1 MDERANPL
9 NGRLILGVCLV
20 ALGALWTLDNLD
32 LMDADPILRWWAVVP
47 IVIGLM
53 KLSGFGMEKQPV
65 FGLFLTIVGGLF
77 VLGELD
83 YVNVNLGIIWPL
95 LFIFIG
101 ARIMMRA
108 VRGAEPGGATT
119 DGSDFVRS
127 FAAMGG
133 VTLRNDSQAFRGGE
147 LSAVMGGVQLDLDD
161 ARPADGRAVIDV
173 FAVWGGIEIRVP
185 EDWRVEVEATPL
197 MGGVE
202 SNARLAPGVEPVG
215 TLLVR
220 GFVMM
225 GGVEVKNTPLSEQKV
240 GVVVRAGWDS
250 NREARRRMRAERRS
264 GEKGVTD
271 VSHETQREAPPAP
284 KDLQ

>member
-20 ALGALWTLDNLD
+20 VLGALWTVDNLD

-47 IVIGLM
+47 IAIGLM
-53 KLSGFGMEKQPV
+53 KLTGIGMEKQPA

-77 VLGELD
+77 VLGEMD

-95 LFIFIG
+95 MFIFIG

-108 VRGAEPGGATT
+108 VRGQDPGGATS
-119 DGSDFVRS
+119 DASDFVRS
-127 FAAMGG
+127 FAVMGG
-133 VTLRNDSQAFRGGE
+133 ITRRNESQAFRGGE
-147 LSAVMGGVQLDLDD
+147 LTAVMGGVQLDLDD
-161 ARPADGRAVIDV
+161 AKPADGRAVIDV

-185 EDWRVEVEATPL
+185 DDWRVEVEATPL

-215 TLLVR
+215 TLVVR
-220 GFVMM
+220 GLVMM
-225 GGVEVKNTPLSEQKV
+225 GGVEVKNTPLNDQKV
-240 GVVVRAGWDS
+240 GVVVRTGWRSDRAS
-250 NREARRRMRAERRS
+250 RRAARA
-264 GEKGVTD
+264 EKGVIS
-271 VSHETQREAPPAP
+271 VPSEREREDPPAP
-284 KDLQ
+284 KDPT